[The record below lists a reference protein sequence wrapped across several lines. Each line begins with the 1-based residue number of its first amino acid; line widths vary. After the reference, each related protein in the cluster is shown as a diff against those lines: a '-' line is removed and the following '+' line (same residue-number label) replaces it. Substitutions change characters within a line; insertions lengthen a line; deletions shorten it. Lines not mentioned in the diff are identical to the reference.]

1 MSRII
6 KSEIWTFIQDNT
18 PVFNIVFQTLEVIYL
33 VSLVIGVY
41 RKDGRLTLPALVLY
55 PIYICF
61 NSISYILSEYD
72 FENEYEHDY
81 ENVGSFTIILIASN
95 ILSIVIRVL
104 TWITVFLYR
113 KQLKEQNLTA
123 WLIAELTR
131 QISKFKHKNC
141 IFLASGGSV
150 CLSVCRIIE
159 LKRT

>member
-1 MSRII
+1 MSRIL
-6 KSEIWTFIQDNT
+6 KSAIWTFIKDNR
-18 PVFNIVFQTLEVIYL
+18 FIFDIVFQALEAICL
-33 VSLVIGVY
+33 IFLVIGVY
-41 RKDGRLTLPALVLY
+41 RKDQDGRLTLPALVLY

-113 KQLKEQNLTA
+113 KQLKEQKSDSS
-123 WLIAELTR
+123 R
-131 QISKFKHKNC
+131 MVDS
-141 IFLASGGSV
+141 
-150 CLSVCRIIE
+150 
-159 LKRT
+159 

>member
-1 MSRII
+1 MSRIL
-6 KSEIWTFIQDNT
+6 KSAIWTFIEDNR
-18 PVFNIVFQTLEVIYL
+18 FIIFDIVFQALEAICL
-33 VSLVIGVY
+33 IFLVIGVY
-41 RKDGRLTLPALVLY
+41 RKDQDGRLTLPALVLY

-113 KQLKEQNLTA
+113 KQLKEQKSDSS
-123 WLIAELTR
+123 R
-131 QISKFKHKNC
+131 MV
-141 IFLASGGSV
+141 V
-150 CLSVCRIIE
+150 C
-159 LKRT
+159 